1 MDLWLLLV
9 LMSVATYRITRL
21 VTTDTLPPALWIRD
35 RLAGGWR
42 EAEDHETPTDVI
54 DGVPSVYNKRAPWST
69 HWVGKLITCNWCAS
83 AYVAAGVV
91 GTVWV
96 VDGLPLPGLLWVSVW
111 GAGALLAAQDWA

>member
-21 VTTDTLPPALWIRD
+21 VTTDTLPPALWVRD

-54 DGVPSVYNKRAPWST
+54 DGVPSVYNKRAGWSPY
-69 HWVGKLITCNWCAS
+69 WVGKLITCNWCAS